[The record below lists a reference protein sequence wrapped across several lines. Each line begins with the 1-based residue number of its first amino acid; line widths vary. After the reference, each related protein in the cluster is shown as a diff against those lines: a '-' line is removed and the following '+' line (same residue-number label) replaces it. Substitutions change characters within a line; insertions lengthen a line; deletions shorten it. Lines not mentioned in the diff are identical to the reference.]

1 MKRTCTSLLIGALGL
16 SALGLSFSAA
26 AADDFKIGFL
36 STLSG
41 PGAALGNEI
50 KDGFELAL
58 EQANNQLGGVKT
70 ELIVADDQ
78 QNANEGRQAAERL
91 LKRDKV
97 DLMTGMVFSNV
108 LLPVMPRI
116 LSNDTIYIS
125 TNTGPEDYAG
135 EKCHQNFYTVSWQN
149 EDIPSAMGKYV
160 TDKKHKKVFL
170 IAPNY
175 PGGKESIGGFKRY
188 FEGEVADEIYVKL
201 GQLDFAAEVAQIRA
215 SGADSVFFFLPG
227 GMGVSFIKQLVSS
240 GLNNQI
246 AIYTPGFSADQD
258 TIKAVGDPM
267 VGMMN
272 ASQWS
277 PDLDNEANRNFVK
290 TFQEKH
296 GRIPSMYAAQ
306 GYDAARLIGASIK
319 NIDGDFKDK
328 EKLRAELKKANFE
341 SVRGDFSFNTNNY
354 PIQDYY
360 MREVYKDTDGVIK
373 NKLVETIFENYE
385 DPFAKQ
391 CKL

>member
-1 MKRTCTSLLIGALGL
+1 MRRTSIAILLGALGMA
-16 SALGLSFSAA
+16 SNALANEEL
-26 AADDFKIGFL
+26 KIGLL

-58 EQANNQLGGVKT
+58 EKNNNQLGGVSTK
-70 ELIVADDQ
+70 LIVADDQ
-78 QNANEGRQAAERL
+78 QKADEGRQAAERL
-91 LKRDKV
+91 LRRDKV

-116 LSNDTIYIS
+116 LNSDTIYVS
-125 TNTGPEDYAG
+125 TNTGPADYAG
-135 EKCHQNFYTVSWQN
+135 AKCHPNFFTVSWQN
-149 EDIPSAMGKYV
+149 EDIPSAMGQYV
-160 TDKKHKKVFL
+160 TDKNHKSVFL

-175 PGGKESIGGFKRY
+175 PGGKESIDGFKRY
-188 FEGEVADEIYVKL
+188 FKGDVADEVYVKL

-215 SGADSVFFFLPG
+215 SGADAVFFFLPG

-240 GLNNQI
+240 GLNKQL

-267 VGMMN
+267 LGMMN

-277 PDLDNEANRNFVK
+277 PDLDNAANNEFVTLFK
-290 TFQEKH
+290 EKY

-306 GYDAARLIGASIK
+306 GYDAARLIDSSIK
-319 NIDGDFKDK
+319 NINGDYKDN
-328 EKLRAELKKANFE
+328 EKLRAEIKKANFD
-341 SVRGDFSFNTNNY
+341 SVRGNFSFNNNNY
-354 PIQDYY
+354 PIQNYY
-360 MREVYKDTDGVIK
+360 MREVYKNENGEMTNRV
-373 NKLVETIFENYE
+373 LETIFEKYE
-385 DPFAKQ
+385 DPFSGQ
-391 CKL
+391 CGL

>member
-1 MKRTCTSLLIGALGL
+1 MRRTSIAILLGALGMASNVL
-16 SALGLSFSAA
+16 ANEEL
-26 AADDFKIGFL
+26 KIGLL

-58 EQANNQLGGVKT
+58 EKNNNQLGGVSTK
-70 ELIVADDQ
+70 LIVADDQ
-78 QNANEGRQAAERL
+78 QKADEGRQAAERL
-91 LKRDKV
+91 LRRDKV

-116 LSNDTIYIS
+116 LNSDTIYVS
-125 TNTGPEDYAG
+125 TNTGPADYAG
-135 EKCHQNFYTVSWQN
+135 AKCHPNFFTVSWQN
-149 EDIPSAMGKYV
+149 EDIPSAMGQYV
-160 TDKKHKKVFL
+160 TDKNHKSVFL

-175 PGGKESIGGFKRY
+175 PGGKESIDGFKRY
-188 FEGEVADEIYVKL
+188 FKGDVADEVYVKL

-215 SGADSVFFFLPG
+215 SGADAVFFFLPG

-240 GLNNQI
+240 GLNKQL

-267 VGMMN
+267 LGMMN

-277 PDLDNEANRNFVK
+277 PDLDNAANNEFVTLFK
-290 TFQEKH
+290 EKY

-306 GYDAARLIGASIK
+306 GYDAARLIDSAIK
-319 NIDGDFKDK
+319 NINGDYKDN
-328 EKLRAELKKANFE
+328 EKLRAEIKKANFD
-341 SVRGDFSFNTNNY
+341 SVRGDFSFNNNNY
-354 PIQDYY
+354 PIQNYY
-360 MREVYKDTDGVIK
+360 MREVYKNENGEMTNRV
-373 NKLVETIFENYE
+373 LETIFEKYE
-385 DPFAKQ
+385 DPFSGQ
-391 CKL
+391 CGL

>member
-1 MKRTCTSLLIGALGL
+1 MRRTSIAILLGALGMA
-16 SALGLSFSAA
+16 SNALANEEL
-26 AADDFKIGFL
+26 KIGLL

-58 EQANNQLGGVKT
+58 EKNNNQLGGVSTK
-70 ELIVADDQ
+70 LIVADDQ
-78 QNANEGRQAAERL
+78 QKADEGRQAAERL
-91 LKRDKV
+91 LRRDKV

-116 LSNDTIYIS
+116 LNSDTIYVS
-125 TNTGPEDYAG
+125 TNTGPADYAG
-135 EKCHQNFYTVSWQN
+135 AKCHPNFFTVSWQN
-149 EDIPSAMGKYV
+149 EDIPSAMGQYV
-160 TDKKHKKVFL
+160 TDKNHKSVFL

-175 PGGKESIGGFKRY
+175 PGGKESIDGFKRY
-188 FEGEVADEIYVKL
+188 FKGDVADEVYVKL

-215 SGADSVFFFLPG
+215 SGADAVFFFLPG

-240 GLNNQI
+240 GLNKQL

-267 VGMMN
+267 LGMMN

-277 PDLDNEANRNFVK
+277 PDLDNAANNEFVTLFK
-290 TFQEKH
+290 EKY

-306 GYDAARLIGASIK
+306 GYDAARLIDSAIK
-319 NIDGDFKDK
+319 NINGDYKDN
-328 EKLRAELKKANFE
+328 EKLRAEIKKANFD
-341 SVRGDFSFNTNNY
+341 SVRGDFSFNNNNY
-354 PIQDYY
+354 PIQNYY
-360 MREVYKDTDGVIK
+360 MREVYKNENGEMTNRV
-373 NKLVETIFENYE
+373 LETIFEKYE
-385 DPFAKQ
+385 DPFSGQ
-391 CKL
+391 CGL

>member
-1 MKRTCTSLLIGALGL
+1 MRRTSIAILLGALGMASNVL
-16 SALGLSFSAA
+16 ANEEL
-26 AADDFKIGFL
+26 KIGML

-58 EQANNQLGGVKT
+58 EKNNNQLGGVSTK
-70 ELIVADDQ
+70 LIVADDQ
-78 QNANEGRQAAERL
+78 QKADEGRQAAERL
-91 LKRDKV
+91 LRRDKV

-116 LSNDTIYIS
+116 LNSDTIYVS
-125 TNTGPEDYAG
+125 TNTGPADYAG
-135 EKCHQNFYTVSWQN
+135 AKCHPNFFTVSWQN
-149 EDIPSAMGKYV
+149 EDIPSAMGQYV
-160 TDKKHKKVFL
+160 TDKNHKSVFL

-175 PGGKESIGGFKRY
+175 PGGKESIDGFKRY
-188 FEGEVADEIYVKL
+188 FKGDVADEVYVKL

-215 SGADSVFFFLPG
+215 SGADAVFFFLPG

-240 GLNNQI
+240 GLNKQL

-267 VGMMN
+267 LGMMN

-277 PDLDNEANRNFVK
+277 PDLDNAANNEFVTLFK
-290 TFQEKH
+290 EKY

-306 GYDAARLIGASIK
+306 GYDAARLIDSAIK
-319 NIDGDFKDK
+319 NINGDYKDN
-328 EKLRAELKKANFE
+328 EKLRAEIKKANFD
-341 SVRGDFSFNTNNY
+341 SVRGDFSFNNNNY
-354 PIQDYY
+354 PIQNYY
-360 MREVYKDTDGVIK
+360 MREVYKNENGEMTNRI
-373 NKLVETIFENYE
+373 LETIFEKYE
-385 DPFAKQ
+385 DPFSGQ
-391 CKL
+391 CGL

>member
-1 MKRTCTSLLIGALGL
+1 MRRTSIAILLGALGMA
-16 SALGLSFSAA
+16 SNALANEEL
-26 AADDFKIGFL
+26 KIGLL

-58 EQANNQLGGVKT
+58 EKNNNQLGGVSTK
-70 ELIVADDQ
+70 LIVADDQ
-78 QNANEGRQAAERL
+78 QKADEGRQAAERL
-91 LKRDKV
+91 LRRDKV

-116 LSNDTIYIS
+116 LNSDTIYVS
-125 TNTGPEDYAG
+125 TNTGPADYAG
-135 EKCHQNFYTVSWQN
+135 AKCHPNFFTVSWQN
-149 EDIPSAMGKYV
+149 EDIPSAMGQYV
-160 TDKKHKKVFL
+160 TDKNHKSVFL

-175 PGGKESIGGFKRY
+175 PGGKESIDGFKRY
-188 FEGEVADEIYVKL
+188 FKGDVADEVYVKL

-215 SGADSVFFFLPG
+215 SGADAVFFFLPG

-240 GLNNQI
+240 GLNKQL

-267 VGMMN
+267 LGMMN

-277 PDLDNEANRNFVK
+277 PDLDNAANNEFVTLFK
-290 TFQEKH
+290 EKY

-306 GYDAARLIGASIK
+306 GYDAARLIDSAIK
-319 NIDGDFKDK
+319 NINGDYKDN
-328 EKLRAELKKANFE
+328 EKLRAEIKKANFD
-341 SVRGDFSFNTNNY
+341 SVRGDFSFNNNNY
-354 PIQDYY
+354 PIQNYY
-360 MREVYKDTDGVIK
+360 MREVYKNENGEMTNRI
-373 NKLVETIFENYE
+373 LETIFEKYE
-385 DPFAKQ
+385 DPFSGQ
-391 CKL
+391 CGL

>member
-1 MKRTCTSLLIGALGL
+1 MKKTCISLLIG
-16 SALGLSFSAA
+16 SLGLSFNALAA
-26 AADDFKIGFL
+26 EDLKVGFL

-58 EQANNQLGGVKT
+58 EQANNQLGGVNT
-70 ELIVADDQ
+70 QLFIADDQ

-91 LKRDKV
+91 LRREKV

-116 LSNDTIYIS
+116 LKNDTIYLS

-135 EKCHQNFYTVSWQN
+135 ENCNKNYYTVSWQN

-160 TDKKHKKVFL
+160 TEKKHDKVFL

-175 PGGKESIGGFKRY
+175 PGGTESIGGFKRY
-188 FEGEVADEIYVKL
+188 FEGEIADEIYVKL
-201 GQLDFAAEVAQIRA
+201 GQIDFAAEVAQIRA
-215 SGADSVFFFLPG
+215 SGADAVFFFLPG

-240 GLNNQI
+240 GLDEQI
-246 AIYTPGFSADQD
+246 TIYTPGFSADQD
-258 TIKAVGDPM
+258 TIKAVGEPM

-277 PDLDNEANRNFVK
+277 PDLDNAANQAFVK
-290 TFQEKH
+290 AFQEKYD
-296 GRIPSMYAAQ
+296 RIPSMYAAQ
-306 GYDAARLIGASIK
+306 GYDTARLLDASIK
-319 NIDGDFKDK
+319 NIDGDFKNKD
-328 EKLRAELKKANFE
+328 KLRAELKKANFE
-341 SVRGDFSFNTNNY
+341 SVRGDFSFNKNNY
-354 PIQDYY
+354 PIQNYY
-360 MREVYKDTDGVIK
+360 MREVYKDADGVIK
-373 NKLVETIFENYE
+373 NKLVDMVFENYE
-385 DPFAKQ
+385 DPFAKN

>member
-1 MKRTCTSLLIGALGL
+1 MRRTSIAILLGALGMASNVL
-16 SALGLSFSAA
+16 ANEEL
-26 AADDFKIGFL
+26 KIGLL

-58 EQANNQLGGVKT
+58 EKNNNQLGGVSTK
-70 ELIVADDQ
+70 LIVADDQ
-78 QNANEGRQAAERL
+78 QKADEGRQAAERL
-91 LKRDKV
+91 LRRDKV

-116 LSNDTIYIS
+116 LNSDTIYVS
-125 TNTGPEDYAG
+125 TNTGPADYAG
-135 EKCHQNFYTVSWQN
+135 AKCHPNFFTVSWQN
-149 EDIPSAMGKYV
+149 EDIPSAMGQYV
-160 TDKKHKKVFL
+160 TDKNHKSVFL

-175 PGGKESIGGFKRY
+175 PGGKESIDGFKRY
-188 FEGEVADEIYVKL
+188 FKGDVADEVYVKL

-215 SGADSVFFFLPG
+215 SGADAVFFFLPG

-240 GLNNQI
+240 GLNKQL

-267 VGMMN
+267 LGMMN

-277 PDLDNEANRNFVK
+277 PDLDNAANNEFVTLFK
-290 TFQEKH
+290 EKY

-306 GYDAARLIGASIK
+306 GYDAARLIDSAIK
-319 NIDGDFKDK
+319 NINGDYKDN
-328 EKLRAELKKANFE
+328 EKLRAEIKKANFD
-341 SVRGDFSFNTNNY
+341 SVRGDFSFNNNNY
-354 PIQDYY
+354 PIQNYY
-360 MREVYKDTDGVIK
+360 MREVYKNENGEMTNRI
-373 NKLVETIFENYE
+373 LETIFEKYE
-385 DPFAKQ
+385 DPFSGQ
-391 CKL
+391 CGL

>member
-1 MKRTCTSLLIGALGL
+1 MRRTSIAILLGALGMA
-16 SALGLSFSAA
+16 SNALANEEL
-26 AADDFKIGFL
+26 KIGLL

-58 EQANNQLGGVKT
+58 EKNNNQLGGVSTK
-70 ELIVADDQ
+70 LIVADDQ
-78 QNANEGRQAAERL
+78 QKADEGRQAAERL
-91 LKRDKV
+91 LRRDKV

-116 LSNDTIYIS
+116 LNSDTIYVS
-125 TNTGPEDYAG
+125 TNTGPADYAG
-135 EKCHQNFYTVSWQN
+135 AKCHPNFFTVSWQN
-149 EDIPSAMGKYV
+149 EDIPSAMGQYV
-160 TDKKHKKVFL
+160 TDKNHKSVFL

-175 PGGKESIGGFKRY
+175 PGGKESIDGFKRY
-188 FEGEVADEIYVKL
+188 FKGDVADEVYVKL

-215 SGADSVFFFLPG
+215 SGADAVFFFLPG

-240 GLNNQI
+240 GLNKQL

-267 VGMMN
+267 LGMMN

-277 PDLDNEANRNFVK
+277 PDLDNAANNEFVTLFK
-290 TFQEKH
+290 EKY

-306 GYDAARLIGASIK
+306 GYDAARLIDSSIK
-319 NIDGDFKDK
+319 NINGDYKDN
-328 EKLRAELKKANFE
+328 EKLRAEIKKANFD
-341 SVRGDFSFNTNNY
+341 SVRGNFSFNNNNY
-354 PIQDYY
+354 PIQNYY
-360 MREVYKDTDGVIK
+360 MREVYKNENGEITNRV
-373 NKLVETIFENYE
+373 LETIFEKYE
-385 DPFAKQ
+385 DPFSGQ
-391 CKL
+391 CGL

>member
-1 MKRTCTSLLIGALGL
+1 MRKTCISVLIGALGL
-16 SALGLSFSAA
+16 SFNALAA
-26 AADDFKIGFL
+26 EDLKIGFL

-70 ELIVADDQ
+70 KLIVADDQ
-78 QNANEGRQAAERL
+78 QNAGEGRQAAERL
-91 LKRDKV
+91 LRRDKV

-108 LLPVMPRI
+108 LLPVIPRI
-116 LSNDTIYIS
+116 LNNDTIYIS

-160 TDKKHKKVFL
+160 TEKKHEKIFL

-188 FEGEVADEIYVKL
+188 FEGDVADEVYVKL
-201 GQLDFAAEVAQIRA
+201 GQLDFAAEIAQIRA
-215 SGADSVFFFLPG
+215 SGADAVFFFLPG

-240 GLNNQI
+240 GLDDQI

-258 TIKAVGDPM
+258 TIKSVGEPM
-267 VGMMN
+267 IGMMN
-272 ASQWS
+272 AAQWS
-277 PDLDNEANRNFVK
+277 PDLDNEANQAFVK
-290 TFQEKH
+290 AFKEKYN
-296 GRIPSMYAAQ
+296 RIPSMYAAQ
-306 GYDAARLIGASIK
+306 GYDAGRLIDASIK
-319 NIDGDFKDK
+319 NIDGDFSDKDK
-328 EKLRAELKKANFE
+328 LRTELKKANFE
-341 SVRGDFSFNTNNY
+341 SVRGDFVFNNNNY
-354 PIQDYY
+354 PIQNYY

-373 NKLVETIFENYE
+373 NKLLEMIFEKYE